1 MEHQLIDEENEAD
14 EVDEDVSAEI
24 ESMARERFFFLQNT
38 FPQHIHEIHVLV
50 KRTLDEVLKKE
61 KSVTLDPSSV
71 PG

>member
-1 MEHQLIDEENEAD
+1 MEQQLIDDENDE
-14 EVDEDVSAEI
+14 EVDEDVSAEV